1 MDFVLFIITILEFI
15 NIVKGAQCQSRY
27 YHCSGYLWCCPNGYS
42 CTGTS
47 MCNAN
52 SFNSPYSPNLSSYY
66 SSISSARIGMIV
78 GGCMGSLFCLV
89 IVTCIIVY
97 ACKARSST
105 PGRVIAHPAGR
116 RTIVTATYTAQP
128 TYQMHSIN
136 RQQYIVP
143 DSRNILKSPAS
154 NNHM

>member
-1 MDFVLFIITILEFI
+1 MSRTYGSIGLLPSSNSCKSNITNMDFVLFITISEFI

-52 SFNSPYSPNLSSYY
+52 SFNSPYSPYLSSYY

-78 GGCMGSLFCLV
+78 GGCMGGLFCLV

-97 ACKARSST
+97 ACKAR
-105 PGRVIAHPAGR
+105 
-116 RTIVTATYTAQP
+116 YF
-128 TYQMHSIN
+128 
-136 RQQYIVP
+136 
-143 DSRNILKSPAS
+143 KK
-154 NNHM
+154 